1 MLEKNFT
8 DVYTKFKLQFYKKIF
23 KRFEAR
29 EASLTAIETFCLEV
43 IYALDKPTINEF
55 ATFTEISAPN
65 AAYKINRLIK
75 KGYLRKI
82 QSKIDK
88 REYYL
93 EVTDRFFSYYDVSY
107 SYIGKVMKR
116 IRERFPEED
125 IKKID
130 YILSVISE
138 ELMPEVSNSGFKKS

>member
-1 MLEKNFT
+1 MLEKNFA

-55 ATFTEISAPN
+55 ATFTEISPPN
-65 AAYKINRLIK
+65 AAYVR
-75 KGYLRKI
+75 KGYLRKV
-82 QSKIDK
+82 QSKTDK

-116 IRERFPEED
+116 IRERFPDED
-125 IKKID
+125 IKKMD
-130 YILSVISE
+130 YILSVISS
-138 ELMPEVSNSGFKKS
+138 ELMPEVSNMDHKNMN